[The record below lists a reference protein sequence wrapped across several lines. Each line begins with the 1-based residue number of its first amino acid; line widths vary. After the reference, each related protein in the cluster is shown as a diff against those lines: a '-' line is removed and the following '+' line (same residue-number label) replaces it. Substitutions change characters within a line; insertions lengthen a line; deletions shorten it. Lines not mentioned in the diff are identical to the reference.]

1 MDNYDFF
8 DKIKDILNI
17 QRDFDF
23 YEFCLLDNMYVGIL
37 NKEEG
42 FKMDN
47 YEFVEEIKKILK
59 IDRELDFIEIFDLG
73 ALYEKVW
80 YDGYDGGIEEGYTA
94 K

>member
-1 MDNYDFF
+1 MENYDFF

-17 QRDFDF
+17 QRDFNF
-23 YEFCLLDNMYVGIL
+23 CEFFLLDNIYVRIL
-37 NKEEG
+37 NKEEDL
-42 FKMDN
+42 KMDN

-80 YDGYDGGIEEGYTA
+80 YDGYDDGIEEGYTA